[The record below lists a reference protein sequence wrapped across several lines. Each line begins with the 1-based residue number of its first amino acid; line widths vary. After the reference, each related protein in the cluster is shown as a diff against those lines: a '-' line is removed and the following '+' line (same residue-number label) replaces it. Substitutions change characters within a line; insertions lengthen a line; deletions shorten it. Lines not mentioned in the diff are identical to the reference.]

1 MYIKKDKYGRDI
13 LYPEEGYVLEEK
25 ARHLQ
30 FNSVEL
36 NNINS
41 PEDYVEVKPSLHNI
55 SDEVKIEKDKEI
67 QRHINDYLKYKEKIE
82 ELDLSSFKTKSQ
94 QKEALELISRAFEEL
109 ADADQTGLIIP
120 MWELKNE
127 GNYKE
132 YDKLQNIYYNYASNP
147 YQFTE
152 KKQALI
158 KDYCPH
164 FDDLL
169 ELRELWLKTK
179 EAPVEP
185 RKTKEETTKEKQ
197 ELRLKTIDYSRI
209 TNQYEWNDQI
219 NKLMLQ
225 VEKLITPVYEEIKKQ
240 MIAKKPNQAEE
251 IEKMIDT
258 ARDADLWDTRIKVM
272 KALNFDIQ
280 NIELR
285 SYNSDYKSWII
296 NGNILL
302 KIETIQ
308 AGGYNIQR
316 LHNRTLVKV
325 KQL

>member
-1 MYIKKDKYGRDI
+1 M
-13 LYPEEGYVLEEK
+13 P
-25 ARHLQ
+25 
-30 FNSVEL
+30 
-36 NNINS
+36 
-41 PEDYVEVKPSLHNI
+41 I
-55 SDEVKIEKDKEI
+55 SQEQIERKDKEI

-82 ELDLSSFKTKSQ
+82 ELDLSSFKTKAQ

-120 MWELKNE
+120 MWELEEK
-127 GNYKE
+127 GQTKE
-132 YDKLQNIYYNYASNP
+132 HDELQNIYFNYASNP

-158 KDYCPH
+158 KDHCPH
-164 FDDLL
+164 FDELL
-169 ELRELWLKTK
+169 RLRELWLKTK

-185 RKTKEETTKEKQ
+185 RKTKEETDKEKQ

-240 MIAKKPNQAEE
+240 MIAKNPDQAEE

-258 ARDADLWDTRIKVM
+258 ARDADLFDTKIKVM
-272 KALNFDIQ
+272 KALNFDIHS
-280 NIELR
+280 IELH
-285 SYNSDYKSWII
+285 SYNAGYKSWII

-302 KIETIQ
+302 KIETIT

-325 KQL
+325 KKLS